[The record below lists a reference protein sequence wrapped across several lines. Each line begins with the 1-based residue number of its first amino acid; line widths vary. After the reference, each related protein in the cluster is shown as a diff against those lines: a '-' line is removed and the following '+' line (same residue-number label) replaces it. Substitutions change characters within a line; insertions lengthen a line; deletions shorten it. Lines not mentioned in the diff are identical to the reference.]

1 MPNNKRTWKKDQRL
15 EMTAGP
21 VQEPERMVRLI
32 PQALG
37 QEKSVLALMAMD
49 PATYVGKSI
58 TMGVTEDFFYLP
70 AHQLLWNLFQDRY
83 SRNEPIDLVSI
94 SQVLEDRKQL
104 DSVGGMAG
112 LAEIYSYTTTG
123 AYFDYHL
130 EVLRDK
136 YVLRNIIRISTE
148 SADKAYEAE
157 DNVNE
162 LLDSVETDIFSIR
175 EKMNKGDE
183 QSLLN
188 MIEEAI
194 IRQPN
199 KWFKSW

>member
-21 VQEPERMVRLI
+21 VQEPERLVRLI

-112 LAEIYSYTTTG
+112 LAEIYSSTTTG

-130 EVLRDK
+130 EVLRD
-136 YVLRNIIRISTE
+136 ST
-148 SADKAYEAE
+148 SC
-157 DNVNE
+157 VTS
-162 LLDSVETDIFSIR
+162 SVFR
-175 EKMNKGDE
+175 
-183 QSLLN
+183 QSLLTKHT
-188 MIEEAI
+188 
-194 IRQPN
+194 RQRIMLTN
-199 KWFKSW
+199 CSIL